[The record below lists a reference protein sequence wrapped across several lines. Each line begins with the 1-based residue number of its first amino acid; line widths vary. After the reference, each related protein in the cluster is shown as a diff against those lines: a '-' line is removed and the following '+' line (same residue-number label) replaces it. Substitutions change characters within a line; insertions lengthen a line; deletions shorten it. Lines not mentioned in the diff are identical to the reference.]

1 MNILNSVAWGLAAAV
16 ALLLVGLAL
25 LAFRRPILA
34 RIGARNI
41 PRRPWQSAF
50 IVVGLTMST
59 TIFITSLSLGDTLNG
74 SLRRQIVEAYGRID
88 QVVSPPFL
96 QALLSLSEQG
106 DIDPEAGDA
115 DSEIVG
121 LLSGLAEGN
130 LQSILQ
136 LLQDGLPGIDS
147 ERYQALQQA
156 VADEPLIDGLAGVIF
171 FPTIIRNIDSGQ
183 GEPLGVIF
191 AVDAAYEEEFGLHD
205 EGGAPVSVGELDPGI
220 GHIAAAVSATL
231 NALQARISQVAEAA
245 GWGAME
251 AAQVA
256 AAVVSGIALV
266 SQPEGL
272 SFSLND
278 LAVETATLKNLGMD
292 TAFLEEEGIE
302 VLSLE
307 SLGLTREQLLVFGVD
322 PAAPITLPSMGDLG
336 GNVLTSSNLFATF
349 NLNTL
354 AGDVDSAL
362 RPYGMQVRQGE
373 VFLSQLGA
381 AQLDAQAGDVLEAF
395 IGPIPLRFRVQAIVK
410 EAGPLAPLIPVVVM
424 DLEEAQKLLFM
435 SERINAALVSNA
447 GDELT
452 GIDNTDAVNRLLQ
465 AQSFNAESMAT
476 VKAALRTPVVAQVIR
491 EHASTVE
498 EDPNLVFSD
507 DDPFSAAIANF
518 MGMETGNFQTHMG
531 YLTAYLDAPPA
542 AGAAAAETSTQEAN
556 LRVALGN
563 GEMRNW
569 LLDLPLPSNEAA
581 RLRAALRNLSDF
593 EVLAMLNKR
602 FALRGVQVA
611 GVAFSS
617 AFWFPGSL
625 SIMAG
630 ALLVFLIFVML
641 AAERRRELGIVRA
654 MGMHRGQV
662 VQMFVTEGML
672 YDLAAS
678 LLGLGLG
685 LLVSYGMLGLVSGF
699 FAGFGQQLSGLDQL
713 FNLRWS
719 VTPASL
725 AIAYC
730 LGVLITGV
738 VVVFASWRVS
748 RMNIVAAVRDLEE
761 TTRRAS
767 QGRVARASQW
777 ILGLL
782 LVAGS
787 AGRFWPAMRLWTFDQ
802 IPPQTYETLL
812 LGGCAL
818 LAHAGLDYAPLSVSA
833 RRQWISALLGWGLLG
848 IWTLPWLR
856 GAVEANAV
864 LLLFFLL
871 SGASILIGAILAVMG
886 SASLLARGAGR
897 LGAGIGWLAPALQLA
912 IAYPLQQRFRTGVA
926 MLLFSMVITSVIV
939 MTQFIQATEGLA
951 TPSTERTAGFDLELT
966 PGLLSAFDPVIDLNA
981 EAETRADFPTADI
994 DVMGSVSHLYL
1005 AVRPATADADARAAE
1020 TFRVAGLD
1028 AGYATQSA
1036 TVYGFSHRAPDFPTD
1051 ADVWQALADRTDVAI
1066 LANAYV
1072 LDVGADRPEGE
1083 ATMQA
1088 GGLAGSDVPDPG
1100 ADLTDA
1106 RFVLTLE
1113 NADAEMA
1120 SFPVQVIGIL
1130 DESWTLAESAMQVN
1144 KGLLDAL
1151 QGKPVV
1157 PSRHF
1162 VKLAETADPVATARA
1177 LEKSL
1182 LSSSLDVSLF
1192 SERFNVGRSMAR
1204 NILRLFRGFF
1214 TLGLIVGLAG
1224 LAVISSRTVLERRQ
1238 QIGMLRA
1245 IGYQPGSVATIFV
1258 LEASF
1263 IAASGILIG
1272 GAAGVLLGY
1281 NLMELVFANVA
1292 SQTIAV
1298 PWPSVA
1304 GLLIGTYGLALLAA
1318 VLPAWQASRIYPA
1331 EALRYE

>member
-1 MNILNSVAWGLAAAV
+1 MNILNSIAWGLAAAV

-59 TIFITSLSLGDTLNG
+59 TIFITSLSLGDTLNS

-106 DIDPEAGDA
+106 DIDPEAGEA
-115 DSEIVG
+115 DSAIVD
-121 LLSGLAEGN
+121 LLNGLAEGN

-136 LLQDGLPGIDS
+136 LLQDGLPGIDYA
-147 ERYQALQQA
+147 RYQALQQA
-156 VADEPLIDGLAGVIF
+156 VADEPLIDGLSGVIF
-171 FPTIIRNIDSGQ
+171 FPTIIRNMDSGQ
-183 GEPLGVIF
+183 GEPLGAIF
-191 AVDAAYEEEFGLHD
+191 AVDASYEEQFGLHD
-205 EGGAPVSVGELDPGI
+205 EWGAPVSVGELEPGV
-220 GHIAAAVSATL
+220 GHIAAAASAAL
-231 NALQARISQVAEAA
+231 NALQARISQVAEAS
-245 GWGAME
+245 GWGAMD

-256 AAVVSGIALV
+256 SAVVTGITLV

-278 LAVETATLKNLGMD
+278 LAIDTATLKNLGLD
-292 TAFLEEEGIE
+292 TAFLEDEGIE

-307 SLGLTREQLLVFGVD
+307 SLGLTREQLLAFGVD
-322 PAAPITLPSMGDLG
+322 PDAPLTLPSVGDLG
-336 GNVLTSSNLFATF
+336 GNLLTSSNLFAAF

-362 RPYGMQVRQGE
+362 RPYGVQIRQGE

-381 AQLDAQAGDVLEAF
+381 AQLDAQAGDVLEVF

-410 EAGPLAPLIPVVVM
+410 EAGPVAPLIPVIVM
-424 DLEEAQKLLFM
+424 DLAEAQQLLFM
-435 SERINAALVSNA
+435 PERINAALVSNA
-447 GDELT
+447 GDELA
-452 GIDNTDAVNRLLQ
+452 GIDNTDAVNRILQ
-465 AQSFNAESMAT
+465 AQSFNPESVAT
-476 VKAALRTPVVAQVIR
+476 VKAALRTPSVAQVIR
-491 EHASTVE
+491 EHASAAE
-498 EDPNLVFSD
+498 EGPDRVFASG
-507 DDPFSAAIANF
+507 DDPLSAAIANF
-518 MGMETGNFQTHMG
+518 MGMETGNFRTHLG
-531 YLTAYLDAPPA
+531 YLIAYLDAPPA
-542 AGAAAAETSTQEAN
+542 ADAPAAEASAQEAN
-556 LRVALGN
+556 LLVALGN
-563 GEMRNW
+563 GEIRNW
-569 LLDLPLPSNEAA
+569 LLELPLPSREAES
-581 RLRAALRNLSDF
+581 LQAALRNLSDF

-602 FALRGVQVA
+602 FALRGVQIA

-699 FAGFGQQLSGLDQL
+699 FTGFGQQLSGLDQL

-767 QGRVARASQW
+767 QGRVARAGKGM
-777 ILGLL
+777 LGLL
-782 LVAGS
+782 LLAGG

-802 IPPQTYETLL
+802 IPPQAYETLL

-818 LAHAGLDYAPLSVSA
+818 LAHAGLDYVPLSVSA
-833 RRQWISALLGWGLLG
+833 RRQWSSALLGWGLLG

-856 GAVEANAV
+856 GAVEANAI

-871 SGASILIGAILAVMG
+871 SGACILIGAILAVMG
-886 SASLLARGAGR
+886 SANLLARGVGR
-897 LGAGIGWLAPALQLA
+897 LGAGIGWLAPAIQLA

-926 MLLFSMVITSVIV
+926 MLLFSMVITSVVV

-951 TPSTERTAGFDLELT
+951 TPSTEWTAGFDLELT

-981 EAETRADFPTADI
+981 EAEARADFPAADL
-994 DVMGSVSHLYL
+994 DVMGSVSHLSL
-1005 AVRPATADADARAAE
+1005 AVRPAAADAVAGTAE
-1020 TFRVAGLD
+1020 IFRVAGLD

-1036 TVYGFSHRAPDFPTD
+1036 TAYGFSHRAPDFPTD
-1051 ADVWQALADRTDVAI
+1051 AAVWQALADRTDVAI
-1066 LANAYV
+1066 LADAYV
-1072 LDVGADRPEGE
+1072 LDVGAAR
-1083 ATMQA
+1083 
-1088 GGLAGSDVPDPG
+1088 SDVSEAGP
-1100 ADLTDA
+1100 DLTDA
-1106 RFVLTLE
+1106 RLVLTNE
-1113 NADAEMA
+1113 NANAETGY
-1120 SFPVQVIGIL
+1120 PVQVIGIL
-1130 DESWTLAESAMQVN
+1130 DEGQTLAESALQVN

-1162 VKLAETADPVATARA
+1162 AKLAAAADPEATARA

-1224 LAVISSRTVLERRQ
+1224 LAVISSRTVIERRQ

-1245 IGYQPGSVATIFV
+1245 IGYQPGSVATVFV

-1292 SQTIAV
+1292 SRTIAV

-1304 GLLIGTYGLALLAA
+1304 GLLIGTYAMALLAA

>member
-1 MNILNSVAWGLAAAV
+1 MNILNSIAWGLAAAV
-16 ALLLVGLAL
+16 ALLLIGLAL

-59 TIFITSLSLGDTLNG
+59 TIFITSLSLGDTLNS

-96 QALLSLSEQG
+96 QALLSLSAQG
-106 DIDPEAGDA
+106 DIDPEAGEA
-115 DSEIVG
+115 DSAIVN
-121 LLSGLAEGN
+121 LLNGLAEGN

-136 LLQDGLPGIDS
+136 LLQDGLPGIDYA
-147 ERYQALQQA
+147 RYQALQQA
-156 VADEPLIDGLAGVIF
+156 VADEPLIDGLSGVIF
-171 FPTIIRNIDSGQ
+171 FPTIIRNMDSGQ
-183 GEPLGVIF
+183 GAPLGAIL
-191 AVDAAYEEEFGLHD
+191 AVDASYEEQFGLHD
-205 EGGAPVSVGELDPGI
+205 EWGAPVSVGELEPGV
-220 GHIAAAVSATL
+220 GHIAAAASAAL
-231 NALQARISQVAEAA
+231 NALQARISQVAEAS
-245 GWGAME
+245 GWGAMD

-256 AAVVSGIALV
+256 SAVVTGITLA

-278 LAVETATLKNLGMD
+278 LALDTATLKNLGLD
-292 TAFLEEEGIE
+292 TAFLEDEGIE

-307 SLGLTREQLLVFGVD
+307 SLGLTREQLLAFGVD
-322 PAAPITLPSMGDLG
+322 PAAPITLPSMGALG
-336 GNVLTSSNLFATF
+336 GNLLTSSNLFATF

-362 RPYGMQVRQGE
+362 RPYGMQIRQGE

-410 EAGPLAPLIPVVVM
+410 EAGPVAPLIPVIVM
-424 DLEEAQKLLFM
+424 ELEEAQQLLFM
-435 SERINAALVSNA
+435 PERINAALVSNA
-447 GDELT
+447 GDELA
-452 GIDNTDAVNRLLQ
+452 GIDNTDAVNRILQ

-476 VKAALRTPVVAQVIR
+476 VKTALRTPSVAQVVR
-491 EHASTVE
+491 EHASAAE
-498 EDPNLVFSD
+498 EGPDRVFASND
-507 DDPFSAAIANF
+507 DNPLSAAIANF
-518 MGMETGNFQTHMG
+518 MGMERGNFQTHLG
-531 YLTAYLDAPPA
+531 YLIAYLDAPPA
-542 AGAAAAETSTQEAN
+542 AEAAEAEASAQEAN

-563 GEMRNW
+563 GEIRNW
-569 LLDLPLPSNEAA
+569 LLELPLPSREAES
-581 RLRAALRNLSDF
+581 LQAALQNLSDF

-602 FALRGVQVA
+602 FALRGVQIA

-699 FAGFGQQLSGLDQL
+699 FAGFGQQLSGMDQL

-738 VVVFASWRVS
+738 VVAFASWRVS

-761 TTRRAS
+761 PTRRAS
-767 QGRVARASQW
+767 QGRVARAGKGM
-777 ILGLL
+777 LGLL
-782 LVAGS
+782 LLAGG
-787 AGRFWPAMRLWTFDQ
+787 AGRFWPALRLWTFDQ
-802 IPPQTYETLL
+802 IPPQAYETLL

-833 RRQWISALLGWGLLG
+833 RRQWSSALLGWGLLG
-848 IWTLPWLR
+848 IWTLPWIR
-856 GAVEANAV
+856 GAVEANAI

-886 SASLLARGAGR
+886 SANLLARGVGR
-897 LGAGIGWLAPALQLA
+897 LGAGIGWLAPAIQLA

-926 MLLFSMVITSVIV
+926 MLLFSMVITSVVV

-951 TPSTERTAGFDLELT
+951 TPSTEQTAGFDLELR

-981 EAETRADFPTADI
+981 EAETRADFPAADI
-994 DVMGSVSHLYL
+994 DVMGSVSHLDL
-1005 AVRPATADADARAAE
+1005 AVRPATADAAAE

-1051 ADVWQALADRTDVAI
+1051 AAVWQALADRTDVAI
-1066 LANAYV
+1066 LADAYV
-1072 LDVGADRPEGE
+1072 LNVGAARSDIPE
-1083 ATMQA
+1083 A
-1088 GGLAGSDVPDPG
+1088 GP
-1100 ADLTDA
+1100 DLTDA
-1106 RFVLTLE
+1106 RLVLTNE
-1113 NADAEMA
+1113 NANAETGY
-1120 SFPVQVIGIL
+1120 PVQVIGL
-1130 DESWTLAESAMQVN
+1130 LEEAQTLAESALQVN

-1157 PSRHF
+1157 PSRHYA
-1162 VKLAETADPVATARA
+1162 KLAAAADPEATARA

-1245 IGYQPGSVATIFV
+1245 IGYQPGSVATVFV

-1272 GAAGVLLGY
+1272 GATGVLLGY
-1281 NLMELVFANVA
+1281 NLMDLVFANVA
-1292 SQTIAV
+1292 SRAIAV

-1304 GLLIGTYGLALLAA
+1304 SLLIGTYVLALLAA

>member
-1 MNILNSVAWGLAAAV
+1 MNILNSIAWGLAAAV

-59 TIFITSLSLGDTLNG
+59 TIFITSLSLGDTLNS

-106 DIDPEAGDA
+106 DIDPEAGEA
-115 DSEIVG
+115 DSAIVD
-121 LLSGLAEGN
+121 LLNGLAEGN

-136 LLQDGLPGIDS
+136 LLQDGLPGIDYA
-147 ERYQALQQA
+147 RYQALQQA
-156 VADEPLIDGLAGVIF
+156 VADEPLIDGLSGVIF
-171 FPTIIRNIDSGQ
+171 FPTIIRNMDSGQ
-183 GEPLGVIF
+183 GEPLGAIF
-191 AVDAAYEEEFGLHD
+191 AVDASYEEQFGLHD
-205 EGGAPVSVGELDPGI
+205 EWGAPVSVGALEPGV
-220 GHIAAAVSATL
+220 GHIAAAASAAL
-231 NALQARISQVAEAA
+231 NALQAQISQVAEAS
-245 GWGAME
+245 GWGAMD

-256 AAVVSGIALV
+256 SAVVTGITLV

-278 LAVETATLKNLGMD
+278 LAIDTATLKNLGLD
-292 TAFLEEEGIE
+292 TAFLEDEGIE

-307 SLGLTREQLLVFGVD
+307 SLGLTREQLLAFGVD
-322 PAAPITLPSMGDLG
+322 PDAPLTLPSMGDLG
-336 GNVLTSSNLFATF
+336 GNLLTSSNLFAAF

-362 RPYGMQVRQGE
+362 RPYGVQIRQGE

-381 AQLDAQAGDVLEAF
+381 AQLDAQAGDVLEVF

-410 EAGPLAPLIPVVVM
+410 EAGPVAPLIPVIVM
-424 DLEEAQKLLFM
+424 DLAEAQQLLFM
-435 SERINAALVSNA
+435 PERINAALVSNA
-447 GDELT
+447 GDELA
-452 GIDNTDAVNRLLQ
+452 GIDNTDAVNRILQ
-465 AQSFNAESMAT
+465 AQSFNPESVAT
-476 VKAALRTPVVAQVIR
+476 VKAALRTPSVAQVIR
-491 EHASTVE
+491 DHASAAE
-498 EDPNLVFSD
+498 EGPDRVFASG
-507 DDPFSAAIANF
+507 DDPLSAAIANF
-518 MGMETGNFQTHMG
+518 MGMETGNFQTHLG
-531 YLTAYLDAPPA
+531 YLIAYLDAPPA
-542 AGAAAAETSTQEAN
+542 ADAPAAAASAQEAN
-556 LRVALGN
+556 LLVALGN
-563 GEMRNW
+563 GEIRNW
-569 LLDLPLPSNEAA
+569 LLELPLPSREAES
-581 RLRAALRNLSDF
+581 LQAALRNLSDF

-602 FALRGVQVA
+602 FALRGVQIA

-699 FAGFGQQLSGLDQL
+699 FTGFGQQLSGLDQL

-767 QGRVARASQW
+767 QGRVARAGKGM
-777 ILGLL
+777 LGLL
-782 LVAGS
+782 LLAGG

-802 IPPQTYETLL
+802 IPPQAYETLL

-818 LAHAGLDYAPLSVSA
+818 LAHAGLDYVPLSVSA
-833 RRQWISALLGWGLLG
+833 RRQWSSALLGWGLLG

-856 GAVEANAV
+856 GAVETNAI

-871 SGASILIGAILAVMG
+871 SGACILIGAILAVMG
-886 SASLLARGAGR
+886 SANLLARGVGR
-897 LGAGIGWLAPALQLA
+897 LGAGIGWLAPAIQLA

-926 MLLFSMVITSVIV
+926 MLLFSMVIMSVVV

-951 TPSTERTAGFDLELT
+951 TPSTEWTAGFDLELT

-981 EAETRADFPTADI
+981 EAEARADFPAADL

-1005 AVRPATADADARAAE
+1005 TVRPAAADAVAGAAE
-1020 TFRVAGLD
+1020 IFRVAGLD

-1036 TVYGFSHRAPDFPTD
+1036 TAYGFSHRAPDFPTD
-1051 ADVWQALADRTDVAI
+1051 AAVWQALADRTDVAI
-1066 LANAYV
+1066 LADAYV
-1072 LDVGADRPEGE
+1072 LDVGAAR
-1083 ATMQA
+1083 
-1088 GGLAGSDVPDPG
+1088 SDVSEAGP
-1100 ADLTDA
+1100 DLTDA
-1106 RFVLTLE
+1106 RLVLTNE
-1113 NADAEMA
+1113 NANAETGY
-1120 SFPVQVIGIL
+1120 PVQVIGIL
-1130 DESWTLAESAMQVN
+1130 DEGQTLAESALQVN

-1162 VKLAETADPVATARA
+1162 AKLAAAADPEATARA

-1224 LAVISSRTVLERRQ
+1224 LAVISSRTVIERRQ

-1245 IGYQPGSVATIFV
+1245 IGYQPGSVATVFV

-1292 SQTIAV
+1292 SRTIAV

-1304 GLLIGTYGLALLAA
+1304 GLLIGTYAMALLAA